1 MISETI
7 HIHTNSVATLLL
19 SVTYTAI
26 LNFLLRVYAR
36 YPSSTMGE
44 KSRDMTLMTL
54 RAMANGGM
62 HDHVAQVGNV
72 EVCLFSNLFSV
83 SLK

>member
-1 MISETI
+1 
-7 HIHTNSVATLLL
+7 
-19 SVTYTAI
+19 
-26 LNFLLRVYAR
+26 
-36 YPSSTMGE
+36 MGE

-72 EVCLFSNLFSV
+72 VLVYIFI
-83 SLK
+83 